1 MALKIL
7 LLRILVDTSKID
19 KMVARAVSVKDNSP
33 EVSLDMLK
41 RALKQA
47 QIAEY
52 VSGEAMILYNLGRV
66 YVALGDYQESNAN
79 LNSALAIFEPINDM
93 EARIN
98 TLSML
103 GMNHSYLGNFEQAL
117 KNFEQSLTLAE
128 EFNNDNI
135 TAKILNNMGGYY
147 YSIDDLESAKTSYLR
162 SLKLKEK
169 TKDIRGLGACY
180 TNLAI
185 ICTGL
190 KNIEEASEY
199 INKSIEIKKNFTEN
213 FKDMAS
219 LAFAKNTLGSI
230 KKAEK
235 KITEALTI
243 YEEVLNIYLT
253 QNNILMLCETYLLI
267 AETYLDLNDTA
278 NALKSL
284 NAGEQFA
291 KQINASRIT
300 DEYKILYS
308 KIKQIKSTPEN

>member
-1 MALKIL
+1 M
-7 LLRILVDTSKID
+7 VDTSKID
-19 KMVARAVSVKDNSP
+19 KLISRAVSVKDNSP
-33 EVSLDMLK
+33 DVSLDMLK

-47 QIAEY
+47 KSAEY
-52 VSGEAMILYNLGRV
+52 TSGEAMILFNLGRV
-66 YVALGDYQESNAN
+66 YVALGDYTESNIN
-79 LNSALAIFEPINDM
+79 LNSALTIFETINDT

-98 TLSML
+98 TLSLL

-117 KNFEQSLTLAE
+117 INFQESLALAE

-147 YSIDDLESAKTSYLR
+147 YSIDDLESAKISYLR
-162 SLKLKEK
+162 SLALKEK
-169 TKDIRGLGACY
+169 INDIQGLGACY

-190 KNIEEASEY
+190 KNIEEASDY
-199 INKSIEIKKNFTEN
+199 INKSIEIKKNFTDN

-230 KKAEK
+230 KREEK
-235 KITEALTI
+235 KFIEALTI
-243 YEEVLNIYLT
+243 YEEALNIYLT
-253 QNNILMLCETYLLI
+253 QNNLLMLCETYLLI
-267 AETYLDLNDTA
+267 ANTYLDINDTA

-291 KQINASRIT
+291 KQINASRISEEFT
-300 DEYKILYS
+300 LLYS
-308 KIKQIKSTPEN
+308 KINQIKNTPEN